1 MQLIAFVPVIL
12 SLTLNP
18 ISARRPVSLDTTGR
32 AHELAALFNKHKH
45 KVKDRRGIH
54 LEIKIDITSEPVL
67 KPAAQY
73 SGAYGADES
82 FSLRLEVD
90 ANGNVTGRGTE
101 PGGNHDERS
110 FTLRDTKVEGALVVG
125 TKVYDNGSTEKF
137 EGVFLR
143 RTIQT
148 NMQDRDQVQFG
159 LGVVFDPP
167 RRGGDDGYDINKL
180 FYEAR

>member
-1 MQLIAFVPVIL
+1 MQVLIILPVIL
-12 SLTLNP
+12 SLFLN
-18 ISARRPVSLDTTGR
+18 SLTPNR
-32 AHELAALFNKHKH
+32 AVAADSSVRALELAALFNKHKH
-45 KVKDRRGIH
+45 KVKDRRGVH

-73 SGAYGADES
+73 SGTYGAENG
-82 FSLRLEVD
+82 FLLRLEVRAD
-90 ANGNVTGRGTE
+90 GTVTGRGSE

-125 TKVYDNGSTEKF
+125 TKVYDNGSTEKI

-148 NMQDRDQVQFG
+148 NMQDRDQVQLG

-167 RRGGDDGYDINKL
+167 RRGGDDGYEIYKL